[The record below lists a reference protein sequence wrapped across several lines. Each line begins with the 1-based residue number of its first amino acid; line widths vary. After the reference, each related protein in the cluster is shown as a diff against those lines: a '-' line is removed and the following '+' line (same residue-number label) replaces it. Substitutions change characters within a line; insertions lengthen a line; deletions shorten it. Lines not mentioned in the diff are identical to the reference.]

1 MSDRSVWI
9 APNLMQPCSLCQKW
23 GLIPV
28 LTCQPASRHIR
39 WRFLQ
44 LGILSGS
51 KEEIKITPAFDSFKH
66 RINLKVRKAM
76 AVLEEVLNTTFC
88 NLYLWWKNTSLRMH
102 VIYVKVHDCL
112 LVEPKWQTL
121 KCHPCSPLSHSF
133 LVGKIWMKGN
143 GGITPWGKLTNS
155 QSSMRSRPS
164 ITLATTPWYRTWDF
178 ITFFLDGTTRGL
190 TGAFVIE
197 GATCKDNQWRIES

>member
-112 LVEPKWQTL
+112 LVEPEWQTL
-121 KCHPCSPLSHSF
+121 KYHPCSPLSHSF
-133 LVGKIWMKGN
+133 LVGKIWMVESLPEVNWPIHNHQWDQGLLSPWPQHPDTEH
-143 GGITPWGKLTNS
+143 GILS
-155 QSSMRSRPS
+155 HS
-164 ITLATTPWYRTWDF
+164 
-178 ITFFLDGTTRGL
+178 FLMEPLGVWQEPL
-190 TGAFVIE
+190 L
-197 GATCKDNQWRIES
+197 